1 MSAHEPQPRTFAP
14 FAFGRAA
21 PHLPAASAQP
31 SAAGRATSA
40 AHRGGARAA
49 TPSAGGG
56 AGFQTPAGA
65 GGPSGAA
72 PERMRHHSAAAA
84 GALAPAPPLSD
95 DPARVFGALRAHYA
109 ALASRN
115 CPALLAALTSYDS
128 YDSAELAAQALR
140 RDALFAAPH
149 APGAASDDEAAAAAE
164 AAARRRR
171 QQRRSSN
178 DAAAEA
184 RASSPHRGAASC
196 DTWPPRG
203 AASPPADAPSPPA
216 QHAREHFQTC
226 AAADDDDEL
235 DALFP
240 LAGAAGRGP
249 PAAWR
254 ERQQEHGPL
263 YEFGIAPFAWT
274 AADDRSLADA
284 FARGLDSPGGD
295 EDPAAR
301 KRHRT
306 QAGAASVGVG
316 ALRPR
321 QR

>member
-1 MSAHEPQPRTFAP
+1 MFAP

-21 PHLPAASAQP
+21 PQLPATSAQP
-31 SAAGRATSA
+31 SAAERAASA
-40 AHRGGARAA
+40 AHRGAAHAA
-49 TPSAGGG
+49 TPSGGGG

-65 GGPSGAA
+65 GGPSAA
-72 PERMRHHSAAAA
+72 AQERIRHHSAAAA

-115 CPALLAALTSYDS
+115 CPALLAALTSYES
-128 YDSAELAAQALR
+128 YDNAELAAQALR

-171 QQRRSSN
+171 QQQRSGG
-178 DAAAEA
+178 AQAQPH
-184 RASSPHRGAASC
+184 SPRRGAASC

-203 AASPPADAPSPPA
+203 AASPPADAPSPA
-216 QHAREHFQTC
+216 GYGREHIPAAAA
-226 AAADDDDEL
+226 AAADDDL
-235 DALFP
+235 DALYP
-240 LAGAAGRGP
+240 VGGAAAGRAP
-249 PAAWR
+249 SAAWR
-254 ERQQEHGPL
+254 ERQQEDDPL
-263 YEFGIAPFAWT
+263 AELGLSPPARPWAGAACDAAAGLT
-274 AADDRSLADA
+274 SPEADD
-284 FARGLDSPGGD
+284 
-295 EDPAAR
+295 DPAAR
-301 KRHRT
+301 KRRRT
-306 QAGAASVGVG
+306 AQAGAHAVGVG

>member
-1 MSAHEPQPRTFAP
+1 M
-14 FAFGRAA
+14 
-21 PHLPAASAQP
+21 
-31 SAAGRATSA
+31 
-40 AHRGGARAA
+40 RAA
-49 TPSAGGG
+49 TPPAGG
-56 AGFQTPAGA
+56 ADGFRTPPGA
-65 GGPSGAA
+65 GGPS
-72 PERMRHHSAAAA
+72 PAAAA
-84 GALAPAPPLSD
+84 ERHRPSAALAPAPPLSD

-109 ALASRN
+109 ALALRN
-115 CPALLAALTSYDS
+115 CPALLAALTSAASDA
-128 YDSAELAAQALR
+128 DAAESAAQALR

-149 APGAASDDEAAAAAE
+149 APGTASDDEAAAAAE

-184 RASSPHRGAASC
+184 RASSPRRGAASC

-263 YEFGIAPFAWT
+263 YEFGIPPFEWT
-274 AADDRSLADA
+274 AADDRSVADA

-306 QAGAASVGVG
+306 QAGAAGVGVG